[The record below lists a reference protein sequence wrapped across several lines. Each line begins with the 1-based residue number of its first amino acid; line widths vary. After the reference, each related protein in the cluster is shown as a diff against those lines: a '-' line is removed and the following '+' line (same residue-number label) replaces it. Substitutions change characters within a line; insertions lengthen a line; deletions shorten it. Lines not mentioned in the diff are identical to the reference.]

1 MKSEAAGRA
10 DFSGIRYAQ
19 CWEDADILLEALNI
33 RPGHTCLSI
42 ASAGDNA
49 LAMLSKGPERVIAID
64 LSPAQLACVE
74 LRVAAYRELSH
85 AELLQLIGSRP
96 CADRRALYNR
106 CRPALGEEARRYWD
120 AHGDDVDRGI
130 GGAGKFEGYFK
141 LFRERVI
148 PFIHG
153 RSVVEEL
160 LTGGDAAERER
171 FYEERWNTWRWKLLF
186 RLFFSRTVMGRL
198 GRDPSF
204 FTYVEGSVA
213 DRILSRTRHA
223 LTALNPADNPY
234 IQWIL
239 CGEHRTALP
248 CALRAENFETIRN
261 NLDRLEWR
269 NQSLES
275 LLDEAGEK
283 AFDAYNLS
291 DVFEYMSEENYHAL
305 LRALARSGRPGA
317 RLAYWNM
324 LAPRRRPESM
334 AEMLRPLDE
343 LAQRLHLADKAFF
356 YSAFVVEEVAG

>member
-1 MKSEAAGRA
+1 MRSEAAARA

-49 LAMLSKGPERVIAID
+49 LAMLSKGPARVVAID

-85 AELLQLIGSRP
+85 AELLELIGSRP
-96 CADRRALYNR
+96 CGDRRALYRR
-106 CRPALGEEARRYWD
+106 CRSALTGDARGYWD
-120 AHGDDVDRGI
+120 SHGADVDRGI
-130 GGAGKFEGYFK
+130 GHAGKFEDYFR
-141 LFRERVI
+141 LFRSRI
-148 PFIHG
+148 LPLIHG
-153 RSVVEEL
+153 RGIVEAL
-160 LTGGDAAERER
+160 LAGGDASARER

-248 CALRAENFETIRN
+248 CALRPENFEAIRS

-291 DVFEYMSEENYHAL
+291 DVFEYMSEDNHRAL
-305 LRALARSGRPGA
+305 LRALVRSGRPGA

-324 LAPRRRPESM
+324 LAPRRRPEDM
-334 AEMLRPLDE
+334 AGELRSLDRV
-343 LAQRLHLADKAFF
+343 ARRLHLEDKAFF
-356 YSAFVVEEVAG
+356 YSAFVVEEVI